1 MKGPSIAVMLGHPE
15 HEEEDGVGLSHG
27 ESKSAGAD
35 AGKAL
40 ISAIKAGDGEAAYR
54 AVCAMN
60 ELHESGEEEDY
71 AKPEDTEGEHE
82 GLKEDEAG
90 KDEE

>member
-15 HEEEDGVGLSHG
+15 PDDDDVGLSHG

-54 AVCAMN
+54 AICAMN
-60 ELHESGEEEDY
+60 ELHESEEGEDY
-71 AKPEDTEGEHE
+71 AKPEGGEEHE

-90 KDEE
+90 KDE